1 MSADKKPGLL
11 LDRDGVVIED
21 THHLHDPEQV
31 RLIPGSAEAIA
42 RINAAGLP
50 VVLVSN
56 QAGIGRGI
64 YREADYQA
72 VQVRLARLLAAQGAH
87 VDASYHCPHHPVFG
101 IGSYRIKCGCRKPNP
116 GMLRQAAADLNLDL
130 GHSVMVGDKL
140 SDLEAGRAAGCR
152 TILVRS
158 GYGAE
163 SEQEINRSSRL
174 DLVDGVFDSLIEAHR
189 AILSW
194 LEHP

>member
-1 MSADKKPGLL
+1 
-11 LDRDGVVIED
+11 
-21 THHLHDPEQV
+21 
-31 RLIPGSAEAIA
+31 
-42 RINAAGLP
+42 
-50 VVLVSN
+50 
-56 QAGIGRGI
+56 
-64 YREADYQA
+64 
-72 VQVRLARLLAAQGAH
+72 
-87 VDASYHCPHHPVFG
+87 
-101 IGSYRIKCGCRKPNP
+101 
-116 GMLRQAAADLNLDL
+116 MLRQAAADLNLDL